1 MGVFGIGG
9 GMKHWAL
16 PSHFKHSYGP
26 NGPLIGDLPVF
37 ILLPYENGGF
47 IGKTHRKTIGQ
58 NGGLPPGKLTC

>member
-9 GMKHWAL
+9 GMKHGAL
-16 PSHFKHSYGP
+16 PSHFNHSYGP

-47 IGKTHRKTIGQ
+47 IGKTIGK
-58 NGGLPPGKLTC
+58 P